1 MTTRLRGEHYI
12 LNEEL
17 NSQDPVVKKDA
28 LKKVIVYM
36 SVGKDVSPIFQSV
49 IKCIELDDI
58 EIKKLIYLY
67 IINYSRQRPND
78 AIMIINQFCRDVE
91 NKSSPLI
98 RALAFRTMGCLRVT
112 QLNEYLIAPLKEGL
126 KDENPYVRKTAV
138 MCVPKVYE
146 ISPELINREKILDIL
161 QELFNNDDN
170 MMVVANT
177 IQALNEVQKLG
188 KDGVLQ
194 VNSSNIERLMLCISS
209 TFEWGI
215 VFMLDILCEFVET
228 LESEAEM

>member
-1 MTTRLRGEHYI
+1 M
-12 LNEEL
+12 
-17 NSQDPVVKKDA
+17 
-28 LKKVIVYM
+28 
-36 SVGKDVSPIFQSV
+36 
-49 IKCIELDDI
+49 
-58 EIKKLIYLY
+58 
-67 IINYSRQRPND
+67 
-78 AIMIINQFCRDVE
+78 
-91 NKSSPLI
+91 I

-146 ISPELINREKILDIL
+146 ISPELIDRENILDIL
-161 QELFNNDDN
+161 QELFNKDDN

-177 IQALNEVQKLG
+177 IQALNEIQNLG
-188 KDGVLQ
+188 KTGLFK
-194 VNSSNIERLMLCISS
+194 VNSTNIERLMLCIAS

-215 VFMLDILCEFVET
+215 VFMLDILCEFVND